1 MTVSREDRILRVALG
16 LALSEFPRWASAV
29 EKAFPC
35 LKEAFSADPFELR
48 ALGLDEPR
56 MAALLDPGL
65 ADRAEKEFDTL
76 TKNGY
81 SLLTFA
87 DDDYPVALRE
97 IFDPPSAL
105 YCAGRPEA
113 LRGPAVAVV
122 GARNPSAYGK
132 SVAERLSEDL
142 ARRGLVIVSGMARGI
157 DTLAHTGALRGGRT
171 VAVLGSGLGQIYPP
185 ENRRLFDRIVAEGG
199 TVVTEL
205 PLGGEPLGFHFPL
218 RNRIISGLSLGL
230 VVVEATR
237 KSGSLISAA
246 LALEQGREVL
256 AVPGP
261 VTSELSGGT
270 NGLIR
275 VGARLVESWEDV
287 VEELPGPIRDAIR
300 ARRPD
305 ETPPLLPSLTAAEE
319 AVLEGLAP
327 DLATSVDEAAERTG
341 LAVPELLAAL
351 LGLEIKGLAVQ
362 GPGKTY
368 RRKW

>member
-1 MTVSREDRILRVALG
+1 MAVTDQDRILLVALG
-16 LALSEFPRWASAV
+16 LALAEFPRWRSAV
-29 EKAFPC
+29 EKAFPR
-35 LKEAFSADPFELR
+35 LEEAFLAPAPELR
-48 ALGLDEPR
+48 AIGLDEAR
-56 MAALLDPGL
+56 TAALLDPDLIG
-65 ADRAEKEFDTL
+65 RAQKEFDTL
-76 TKNGY
+76 TRNGY
-81 SLLTFA
+81 SLLTFG

-97 IFDPPSAL
+97 IYDPPSAL
-105 YCAGRPEA
+105 YCAGHAEA

-122 GARNPSAYGK
+122 GARHPSAYGK
-132 SVAERLSEDL
+132 SMAERLAEDL
-142 ARRGLVIVSGMARGI
+142 ARRGLVVVSGMARGI

-185 ENRRLFDRIVAEGG
+185 ENRRLFERIIEGG
-199 TVVTEL
+199 GAVVTEF

-246 LALEQGREVL
+246 MALEQGREVM

-261 VTSELSGGT
+261 ATSELSGGT

-275 VGARLVESWEDV
+275 IGARLVESWRDV
-287 VEELPGPIRDAIR
+287 AEELPGPVRDFVF
-300 ARRPD
+300 ARSPD
-305 ETPPLLPSLTAAEE
+305 EPPLLPSLTAAEE
-319 AVLEGLAP
+319 AVLAGLGP
-327 DLATSVDEAAERTG
+327 DRETTVDETAERTG
-341 LAVPELLAAL
+341 MTIPELLAAL